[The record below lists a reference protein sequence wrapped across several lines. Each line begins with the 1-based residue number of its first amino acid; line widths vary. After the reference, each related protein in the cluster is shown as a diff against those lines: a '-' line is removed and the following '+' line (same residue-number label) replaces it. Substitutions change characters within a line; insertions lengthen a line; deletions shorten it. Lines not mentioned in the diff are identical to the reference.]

1 MPRLADAILAAS
13 LISFLGSGIAGAQS
27 IPTGALGS
35 PSRGER
41 LFAGYDHFRNGG
53 PACVSCHNIAGLE
66 FPGGGTLGP
75 DLTGAYQKLGPNG
88 AQSALQTL
96 YFRVMTPIYTAHPL
110 MPDEQID
117 LVAFLEQA
125 GSGPAPKGT
134 TYAIL
139 FAAIVLGAIFV
150 EFTGLLWRDRVR
162 SVRGAMVARAM
173 RQQGANKS

>member
-1 MPRLADAILAAS
+1 MHRLADAVLAAC
-13 LISFLGSGIAGAQS
+13 LISFLASEIAGAQS
-27 IPTGALGS
+27 IPTGARGLS
-35 PSRGER
+35 ARGER
-41 LFAGYDHFRNGG
+41 LFTGLDRFHAGG

-88 AQSALQTL
+88 TQSALQTL

-125 GSGPAPKGT
+125 GSRPVPQET
-134 TYAIL
+134 TVPIIL
-139 FAAIVLGAIFV
+139 AAIALGAIFMG
-150 EFTGLLWRDRVR
+150 FTGLLWRNRVR
-162 SVRGAMVARAM
+162 SVRRAMVARAM
-173 RQQGANKS
+173 RQQGAKKF

>member
-1 MPRLADAILAAS
+1 MPRLAEAILAAC
-13 LISFLGSGIAGAQS
+13 LISFLASEIAGAQS
-27 IPTGALGS
+27 IPTGARGS
-35 PSRGER
+35 SVRGER
-41 LFAGYDHFRNGG
+41 LFTGLDRFHTGG

-88 AQSALQTL
+88 TQSALQTL

-125 GSGPAPKGT
+125 GSRPAPQGT
-134 TYAIL
+134 TMTIL
-139 FAAIVLGAIFV
+139 LAATALGAIFV
-150 EFTGLLWRDRVR
+150 GFTGLLWRNRVR

-173 RQQGANKS
+173 RQQGAKKF

>member
-1 MPRLADAILAAS
+1 MPRLADAALAAC
-13 LISFLGSGIAGAQS
+13 LISSLASGIAGAQS
-27 IPTGALGS
+27 IPAGAPGS
-35 PSRGER
+35 SSRGER
-41 LFAGYDHFRNGG
+41 LFTGYDHFRNGG
-53 PACVSCHNIAGLE
+53 PACVSCHNIAGLD

-125 GSGPAPKGT
+125 GSAASKGT
-134 TYAIL
+134 TGTIL
-139 FAAIVLGAIFV
+139 LAAIVLGAIFV
-150 EFTGLLWRDRVR
+150 GFTGLLWRDRVR

-173 RQQGANKS
+173 RQQGANKF

>member
-1 MPRLADAILAAS
+1 MSRLADALLVAC
-13 LISFLGSGIAGAQS
+13 LISVLLSEIAGAQS
-27 IPTGALGS
+27 IPTAVTGS
-35 PSRGER
+35 SSRGER
-41 LFAGYDHFRNGG
+41 LFTGLDHFRNGG

-66 FPGGGTLGP
+66 VPGGGTLGP

-125 GSGPAPKGT
+125 GSGPAPKGNT
-134 TYAIL
+134 AAIL
-139 FAAIVLGAIFV
+139 LAAIVLGAIFV
-150 EFTGLLWRDRVR
+150 GFTGLLWRDRVR

-173 RQQGANKS
+173 RQQGANKF